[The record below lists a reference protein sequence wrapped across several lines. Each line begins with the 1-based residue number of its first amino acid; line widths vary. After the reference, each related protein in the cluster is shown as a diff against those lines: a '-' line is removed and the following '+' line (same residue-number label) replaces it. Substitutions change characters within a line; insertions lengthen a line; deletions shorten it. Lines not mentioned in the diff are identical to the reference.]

1 MWCTFIIYADCKD
14 ARFMFLDILLIPLV
28 LLAVVI
34 LIAILKTLFASKKET
49 VLHSY
54 DAAGTLLSPAEL
66 SFFKV
71 LELAVGDNAYI
82 VVKVRVAD
90 LLMPQK
96 GMTRSNWQKAFN
108 SISSKH
114 IDFVICDKTNFK
126 PLCAIELNDK
136 SHRRKSR
143 TVRDEFI
150 SKAFA
155 SARVPLEFIIA
166 RRAYSAECI
175 REQLEPYLGAALKSK
190 RPVPAEH
197 SSPSVLT
204 KNASAATPSP
214 LV

>member
-1 MWCTFIIYADCKD
+1 
-14 ARFMFLDILLIPLV
+14 
-28 LLAVVI
+28 
-34 LIAILKTLFASKKET
+34 
-49 VLHSY
+49 SY

-71 LELAVGDNAYI
+71 LEIAVGDSAYI
-82 VVKVRVAD
+82 VVKVRIAD
-90 LLMPQK
+90 LVRPQK

-150 SKAFA
+150 TKAFA

-166 RRAYSAECI
+166 RRAYSAERI
-175 REQLEPYLGAALKSK
+175 REQLEPYLGVALKSK

-197 SSPSVLT
+197 TSPSVLT
-204 KNASAATPSP
+204 KSISEPTPNP

>member
-1 MWCTFIIYADCKD
+1 MV
-14 ARFMFLDILLIPLV
+14 LDILLIPLV

-34 LIAILKTLFASKKET
+34 LIAILKTLLVVKK
-49 VLHSY
+49 VAVQYSY
-54 DAAGTLLSPAEL
+54 EAAGALLSPAEL
-66 SFFKV
+66 SFFSV
-71 LELAVGDNAYI
+71 LDLAVGDSAHI

-90 LLMPQK
+90 LLRPHK

-136 SHRRKSR
+136 SHQRKSR

-150 SKAFA
+150 TKAFA

-166 RRAYSAECI
+166 RRAYSVERI

-197 SSPSVLT
+197 TSPSVLT
-204 KNASAATPSP
+204 KNMSEPTPNP

>member
-1 MWCTFIIYADCKD
+1 
-14 ARFMFLDILLIPLV
+14 MFLDILVIPLV
-28 LLAVVI
+28 LLAVIV
-34 LIAILKTLFASKKET
+34 LIAILKTLLVAKKLT
-49 VLHSY
+49 VQHSY
-54 DAAGTLLSPAEL
+54 DASGTLLSPAEL

-71 LELAVGDNAYI
+71 LEIAVGENAYI

-90 LLMPQK
+90 LLRPQK
-96 GMTRSNWQKAFN
+96 GLTRSNWQKAFN

-114 IDFVICDKTNFK
+114 IDFVICDKTSFK

-136 SHRRKSR
+136 SHQRKSR

-166 RRAYSAECI
+166 RRAYSVERI

-197 SSPSVLT
+197 SSTSVLT
-204 KNASAATPSP
+204 ENTSEPTPNP

>member
-1 MWCTFIIYADCKD
+1 MV
-14 ARFMFLDILLIPLV
+14 LDILLIPLV
-28 LLAVVI
+28 LLAVIV
-34 LIAILKTLFASKKET
+34 LIAILKTLLVAKKET
-49 VLHSY
+49 ALLSY

-71 LELAVGDNAYI
+71 LEIAVGDSAYI
-82 VVKVRVAD
+82 VVKVRIAD
-90 LLMPQK
+90 LVRPQK

-136 SHRRKSR
+136 SHRRKSQ

-166 RRAYSAECI
+166 RRAYSAERI
-175 REQLEPYLGAALKSK
+175 REQLEPYLGVALKSK

-204 KNASAATPSP
+204 KTMSEPTPNP

>member
-1 MWCTFIIYADCKD
+1 MI
-14 ARFMFLDILLIPLV
+14 LDILLVPLV

-34 LIAILKTLFASKKET
+34 LIAILKTLLVVKK
-49 VLHSY
+49 VAVQYSY
-54 DAAGTLLSPAEL
+54 EAAGTLLSPAEL

-71 LELAVGDNAYI
+71 LEIAVGDSAYI
-82 VVKVRVAD
+82 VVKVRIAD
-90 LLMPQK
+90 LVRPQK

-150 SKAFA
+150 TKAFA

-166 RRAYSAECI
+166 RRAYSAERI
-175 REQLEPYLGAALKSK
+175 REQLEPYLGVALKSK

-197 SSPSVLT
+197 TSPSVLT
-204 KNASAATPSP
+204 KNMSEPTPNP

>member
-1 MWCTFIIYADCKD
+1 
-14 ARFMFLDILLIPLV
+14 MFQDILVIPLV
-28 LLAVVI
+28 LLAVIV
-34 LIAILKTLFASKKET
+34 LIAILKTLLVAKKET
-49 VLHSY
+49 VLLSY

-71 LELAVGDNAYI
+71 LEIAVGDNAYI

-114 IDFVICDKTNFK
+114 IDFVICDKTSFK

-136 SHRRKSR
+136 SHQRKSR

-166 RRAYSAECI
+166 RRAYSVERI

-190 RPVPAEH
+190 RPVTAEH

-204 KNASAATPSP
+204 KNASAATPNP

>member
-1 MWCTFIIYADCKD
+1 MI
-14 ARFMFLDILLIPLV
+14 LDILLVPLV

-34 LIAILKTLFASKKET
+34 LIAILKTLLVAKK
-49 VLHSY
+49 VAVQYSY
-54 DAAGTLLSPAEL
+54 EAAGTLLSPAEL

-71 LELAVGDNAYI
+71 LEIAVGDSAYI
-82 VVKVRVAD
+82 VVKVRIAD
-90 LLMPQK
+90 LVRPQK

-150 SKAFA
+150 TKAFA

-166 RRAYSAECI
+166 RRAYSAERI
-175 REQLEPYLGAALKSK
+175 REQLEPYLGVALKSK

-197 SSPSVLT
+197 TSPWVLT
-204 KNASAATPSP
+204 KNMSEPTPNP

>member
-1 MWCTFIIYADCKD
+1 MI
-14 ARFMFLDILLIPLV
+14 MDILLIPLV

-34 LIAILKTLFASKKET
+34 LIAILKTLLAAKKVT
-49 VLHSY
+49 VQHSY

-71 LELAVGDNAYI
+71 LELVVKDNAHI

-90 LLMPQK
+90 LLSPHK

-114 IDFVICDKTNFK
+114 IDFVICDKTNLK

-136 SHRRKSR
+136 SHQRKSR
-143 TVRDEFI
+143 RLRDEFI
-150 SKAFA
+150 TKAFA
-155 SARVPLEFIIA
+155 SANVPLEFITA
-166 RRAYSAECI
+166 RRSYSAEQI
-175 REQLEPYLGAALKSK
+175 RDQLEPYLGAVLKLK
-190 RPVPAEH
+190 RPVPNENSA
-197 SSPSVLT
+197 SLVSTTST
-204 KNASAATPSP
+204 SAATPNS

>member
-1 MWCTFIIYADCKD
+1 
-14 ARFMFLDILLIPLV
+14 MFQDILIIPLV
-28 LLAVVI
+28 LFAVVV
-34 LIAILKTLFASKKET
+34 LIAILKTLLAAKNLT
-49 VLHSY
+49 VQHSY

-71 LELAVGDNAYI
+71 LEIAVGDNAYI

-114 IDFVICDKTNFK
+114 IDFVICDKTSFK

-136 SHRRKSR
+136 SHQRKSR

-166 RRAYSAECI
+166 RRAYSVERI

-197 SSPSVLT
+197 TSLSVLT
-204 KNASAATPSP
+204 KNTSAPTPNP

>member
-1 MWCTFIIYADCKD
+1 
-14 ARFMFLDILLIPLV
+14 MFLDILLIPLV
-28 LLAVVI
+28 LLAVIV
-34 LIAILKTLFASKKET
+34 LLAILKTLLVAKKET
-49 VLHSY
+49 ALLSY

-71 LELAVGDNAYI
+71 LEIAVGDSAYI
-82 VVKVRVAD
+82 VVKVRIAD
-90 LLMPQK
+90 LVRPQK

-150 SKAFA
+150 TKAFA

-166 RRAYSAECI
+166 RRAYSAERI
-175 REQLEPYLGAALKSK
+175 REQLEPYLGVALKSK

-197 SSPSVLT
+197 TSPSVLT
-204 KNASAATPSP
+204 KNMSEPTPNP

>member
-1 MWCTFIIYADCKD
+1 MV
-14 ARFMFLDILLIPLV
+14 LDILLIPLV
-28 LLAVVI
+28 LLAVIV
-34 LIAILKTLFASKKET
+34 LIAILKTLLVAKKET
-49 VLHSY
+49 ALLSY

-71 LELAVGDNAYI
+71 LEIAVGDSAYI
-82 VVKVRVAD
+82 VVKVRIAD
-90 LLMPQK
+90 LVRPQK

-150 SKAFA
+150 TKAFA

-166 RRAYSAECI
+166 RRAYSAERI
-175 REQLEPYLGAALKSK
+175 REQLEPYLGVALKSK

-204 KNASAATPSP
+204 KTMSEPTPNP

>member
-1 MWCTFIIYADCKD
+1 
-14 ARFMFLDILLIPLV
+14 MFLDILLIPLV

-71 LELAVGDNAYI
+71 LELAVGDNAHI

-136 SHRRKSR
+136 SHQRKSR
-143 TVRDEFI
+143 RLRDEFI
-150 SKAFA
+150 TKAFA
-155 SARVPLEFIIA
+155 SANVPLEFIIA
-166 RRAYSAECI
+166 RRAYSAEQI
-175 REQLEPYLGAALKSK
+175 RDQLEPYLGAVLKLK
-190 RPVPAEH
+190 RLVPNEN
-197 SSPSVLT
+197 S
-204 KNASAATPSP
+204 ASLVSTTSTSEPTPNP